1 MIQLVVSAYIT
12 TRAHDSVS
20 KGYLYMNIKLNN
32 ALIGDSVEENEIICR
47 VATDYLNIRR
57 Q

>member
-1 MIQLVVSAYIT
+1 MIQLVVSAYIR

-32 ALIGDSVEENEIICR
+32 SVIGDFVEENKIICR
-47 VATDYLNIRR
+47 AATDYLNIKL